1 MPQNREFNSAS
12 RYVPDKQK
20 NNFVKN
26 TPFFTG
32 FLFLLIGISYLSIAV
47 KSLGRAES
55 FYFIVSLSIFFAFIA
70 AFVMLRRGLALEKI
84 YESSKYAKAPKFPLK
99 TIAAS
104 LLAISSVVSA
114 SMGGYPLFSSLMIGV
129 SVLLGWYLY
138 YGFDPRKDKIDGYEN
153 SKSAERIMK
162 LLLQAREDIDSIK
175 TSADKLDD
183 GEIQTSM
190 KNMAKAF
197 EKIVKHIEDEPDDY
211 DRARKYLVSYLGEL
225 RSMSDTFVKL
235 DERGKSQE
243 MKESFLQTLHES
255 VEKLDSQYEK
265 LLDEDILSLDIKL
278 SVMKKRLQNEE

>member
-1 MPQNREFNSAS
+1 MPQTKEFNSAS

-20 NNFVKN
+20 NQFVKN

-55 FYFIVSLSIFFAFIA
+55 FYFIISLMIFFTFVAS
-70 AFVMLRRGLALEKI
+70 FVMLRRGLALEKI
-84 YESSKYAKAPKFPLK
+84 YEASKYAKAPKYPLK

-114 SMGGYPLFSSLMIGV
+114 SLGGYPIFSSLMIGL
-129 SVLLGWYLY
+129 SVMLGWYLY
-138 YGFDPRKDKIDGYEN
+138 YGFDPREDKIDGYEN

-162 LLLQAREDIDSIK
+162 LLLQAREDIDTIK
-175 TSADKLDD
+175 KSADKLEN
-183 GEIQTSM
+183 GQIQNSM
-190 KNMAKAF
+190 QDMAKAF

-225 RSMSDTFVKL
+225 KSMCETYVKL
-235 DERGKSQE
+235 DARGKSQE
-243 MKESFLQTLHES
+243 MKESFMETLHES
-255 VEKLDSQYEK
+255 VQKLDSQYEK

-278 SVMKKRLQNEE
+278 SVMKKRLENEE